1 MNIPRLIFVAISQL
15 FACVASAQW
24 VPSAAFN
31 SMAPQHRDWRITGQ
45 PDHGYFSILSNG
57 SSMAS
62 NTFAHPATWMVP
74 GPSSPQVDLNAMFDD
89 FAGTNAVEAN
99 ASLTWFNAGFFLGEN
114 RKAFVDLAA
123 TEHVQSRL
131 GLPSDLLRLPFTGNA
146 TFDGSASA
154 TTDLAPFDVSIL
166 HYRSFSVGIQRTM
179 GERLSV
185 GARLSRLQ
193 GFHHLAIEQNQWGL
207 TTDATDWTWSLQG
220 GGRIVSSGLNA
231 IYQAQTAGQLDSLAQ
246 ALPQQL
252 TSSNNKG
259 WGAEAGIEMEW
270 TERWSTWFQ
279 YNHGGTIRWTNDVRS
294 YEVDAFDWELNGFD
308 ATNGANGWIDGA
320 AALSDSVELWAEQE
334 LAAIEAYHATSE
346 SNEAYEA
353 KLPNRFVVGAEYSVF
368 RSEGGG
374 KVSLGGM
381 LERTG
386 QRPMS
391 WSLAVNARIGNGLQS
406 TVTYGNRFG
415 LVSTA
420 GISVAMPLG
429 PILVF
434 AAAEGHQA
442 LDWSRF
448 TVAYD
453 DQYTEWSMPTEAP
466 YVAAQAGVVWRLKW
480 RKPKKEPEEEPLAP
494 FQNSTRSPALGFDV
508 QLDDEVSEAQ
518 PCALPG
524 EQ

>member
-179 GERLSV
+179 GDRLSV
-185 GARLSRLQ
+185 GARLSRFQ

-480 RKPKKEPEEEPLAP
+480 RKPKEEPEEEPLAP

>member
-1 MNIPRLIFVAISQL
+1 MNIPRLFFVAISQL

-193 GFHHLAIEQNQWGL
+193 GFHHLAIEQNQWGM
-207 TTDATDWTWSLQG
+207 TTDVTDWTWSLQG

-252 TSSNNKG
+252 TSSNNNG

-480 RKPKKEPEEEPLAP
+480 RKPKEEPEEEPLAP

>member
-1 MNIPRLIFVAISQL
+1 MKRKPALLLGL
-15 FACVASAQW
+15 FFALGLSASAQW
-24 VPSAAFN
+24 VPSTAFN

-62 NTFAHPATWMVP
+62 NTLAHPATWLIP
-74 GPSSPQVDLNAMFDD
+74 GQPSPQVDLNAVFED
-89 FAGTNAVEAN
+89 FAGVNAVEAN
-99 ASLTWFNAGFFLGEN
+99 ASLTWFNAGIFLGEN
-114 RKAFVDLAA
+114 RNSFVDLTA
-123 TEHVQSRL
+123 TEHVQTRL

-146 TFDGSASA
+146 TFDGSTSASI
-154 TTDLAPFDVSIL
+154 DLTPLDVSVL
-166 HYRSFSVGIQRTM
+166 HYRSFSAGIQRTL

-185 GARLSRLQ
+185 GARLIRLH
-193 GFHHLAIEQNQWGL
+193 GFHHLAIEENQWGL
-207 TTDATDWTWSLQG
+207 TTDATDWTWNLEG

-231 IYQAQTAGQLDSLAQ
+231 IYQAQAAGQLDSLAQ

-252 TSSNNKG
+252 TTSKNKG
-259 WGAEAGIEMEW
+259 WGAEAGVEMQW
-270 TERWSTWFQ
+270 TDRWSTWFQ
-279 YNHGGTIRWTNDVRS
+279 YNHGGAIRWTNDVRS
-294 YEVDAFDWELNGFD
+294 YEVEAFDWELSGFD
-308 ATNGANGWIDGA
+308 ATNGENGWIDGA
-320 AALSDSVELWAEQE
+320 AALSDSVERWAERE
-334 LAAIEAYHATSE
+334 LAAIQAHHASYE
-346 SNEAYEA
+346 SNAAYEA
-353 KLPNRFVVGAEYSVF
+353 KLPNRFVAGAEYVVL
-368 RSEGGG
+368 RSEGGS

-391 WSLAVNARIGNGLQS
+391 WSLAVNARIGKGLQS

-420 GISVAMPLG
+420 GFSVAMPLG
-429 PILVF
+429 PFLVF

-442 LDWSRF
+442 LDWSHF
-448 TVAYD
+448 TAAYD

-466 YVAAQAGVVWRLKW
+466 YVAVQAGVTWRLKW
-480 RKPKKEPEEEPLAP
+480 RKPKEEPEAEPLAP

-508 QLDDEVSEAQ
+508 ELDDGTPEAL

-524 EQ
+524 EE

>member
-89 FAGTNAVEAN
+89 FAGTNAVGAN

-131 GLPSDLLRLPFTGNA
+131 RLPSDLLRLPFTGNA

-166 HYRSFSVGIQRTM
+166 HYRSFSVGIQRTI
-179 GERLSV
+179 GDRLSV
-185 GARLSRLQ
+185 GARLSRFQ

-480 RKPKKEPEEEPLAP
+480 RKPKEEPEEEPLAP

>member
-193 GFHHLAIEQNQWGL
+193 GFHHLAIEQNQWGM

-480 RKPKKEPEEEPLAP
+480 RKPKEEPEEEPLAP

>member
-179 GERLSV
+179 GDRLSV

-193 GFHHLAIEQNQWGL
+193 GFHHLAIEQNQWGM
-207 TTDATDWTWSLQG
+207 TTDVTDWTWSLQG

-252 TSSNNKG
+252 TSSNNNG

-480 RKPKKEPEEEPLAP
+480 RKPKEEPEEEPLAP